1 MVALSGVAF
10 DGLAAPDK
18 AAAAPAKVEAKKG
31 GAADGKAAKPA
42 AASDGKGGAKRVA
55 AKAPAKPAARS
66 KPGKKGATKS
76 TRKPGA
82 PGAPDEAAR
91 RIITGTAA
99 PTGKSVTESPEL
111 RTMREIDLALFPGAA
126 PIAGPAWPVD
136 GTVLLGAGE
145 PRLEASGLPPSGLP
159 VAPVQAEE
167 TRDISWLRQLELPDI
182 PVRWDGRVVRYLEYY
197 KDDPRGRS
205 AVAIWMKKSG
215 RYGAAIRRVLRE
227 QGLPEDLLWLSL
239 VESGFDPTIHSPAGA
254 AGLWQFMPEGARIY
268 GLTVD
273 RWVDERLDPERSTLA
288 AARYLSDLRKRFG
301 GWELAF
307 AAYNMG
313 YGGLLAS
320 IRKYN
325 TNDFWELSRLEAG
338 MPLETALYVPKI
350 VAIAIVA
357 RNPKVFGC
365 DEIELDPAVTF
376 DKISLGSGVS
386 LQSVATAVGS
396 TTPEIEALNPQLVAK
411 RTPPLPLDAKE
422 QVRWEIRVP
431 AGAGARAAK
440 TMPKLLER
448 EPKLERYLVRW
459 GESLDDIA
467 TYRGTTRWTLQSL
480 NGLRSGEPVRP
491 GTLLFVPAA
500 EGVGVAAAEHLL
512 ANGAPLS
519 SEAKPVVVVPAQR
532 FSYEGRRRVFYR
544 VVAGDALR
552 DLAAVLS
559 VTPDEICRW
568 NTLAP
573 GASLHEGMT
582 LQLFVPRSQRYDGV
596 FLLDE
601 ADARVMEVG
610 SEEFFAHFEGLKGRK
625 RIEIAVREGDTFS
638 KIASRYGLSV
648 GSLERINQRSRRS
661 VLMPGDR
668 LIVYVPVSH
677 PGDSPAAEPRE
688 DEVRVASAE
697 AAGAVDDGDK
707 AVAAEPVKPA
717 AGPVKAAAAESV
729 KAAAESAKAA
739 TAAGPVKATAEPVK
753 AAAAEPVKA
762 ATAEPVKAAT
772 AESVKP
778 ATAAGPVKAATAE
791 SVKPATAESVKP
803 AVLAT
808 SGAAARAGG
817 EEGGRKAAG
826 AKETSSKPA
835 GAATEAAAGEM
846 KPAKAEAGAGETRP
860 AKAEAG
866 AGETKPAKTG
876 ASVSE
881 TKPAKAGAAA
891 GETKPAKAEAAA
903 GETKPAKA
911 EGKTEAGASETK
923 PAKAEG
929 KTEAAAGEAKPA
941 KADRKAEAGAG
952 EKPGGAGAA
961 AAGDRSGATADEK
974 KAAAGEKKPAAAS
987 AGEKKPAAA
996 AADEKAP
1003 EGHARGAQGKDKP
1016 ATGGTAL

>member
-1 MVALSGVAF
+1 MAALSGVAL
-10 DGLAAPDK
+10 DGLAAPP
-18 AAAAPAKVEAKKG
+18 AAEPAKVEAKRDAAAGGKADRPEAKKAG
-31 GAADGKAAKPA
+31 GAEATPEKPAPARPA
-42 AASDGKGGAKRVA
+42 AASSGKAGAKRVA
-55 AKAPAKPAARS
+55 AKAPAKPAARP
-66 KPGKKGATKS
+66 KAPTKKGAGKI
-76 TRKPGA
+76 TRKPGE

-91 RIITGTAA
+91 RVIAGTATPA
-99 PTGKSVTESPEL
+99 GASVAESPEL
-111 RTMREIDLALFPGAA
+111 RTMREIDLALFPGAT
-126 PIAGPAWPVD
+126 PSAGPAWPVD
-136 GTVLLGAGE
+136 GTLLLGGGE
-145 PRLEASGLPPSGLP
+145 PRLEASGLPPAGLP
-159 VAPVQAEE
+159 VAPPQAEE
-167 TRDISWLRQLELPDI
+167 TRDISWLRQLELPEI

-205 AVAIWMKKSG
+205 AVVSWIKKSG

-288 AARYLSDLRKRFG
+288 AARYLSDLRRRFG

-350 VAIAIVA
+350 LAIAIVA
-357 RNPKVFGC
+357 RNLKVFGC
-365 DEIELDPAVTF
+365 DEVELDPAVTF

-386 LQSVATAVGS
+386 LQSVASAVGAGA
-396 TTPEIEALNPQLVAK
+396 PEIEALNPQLVAK
-411 RTPPLPLDAKE
+411 RTPPLPVDAKE
-422 QVRWEIRVP
+422 LARWEVRVP

-440 TMPKLLER
+440 AMPKLLER

-467 TYRGTTRWTLQSL
+467 TFRGTTRWTLQTL
-480 NGLRSGEPVRP
+480 NGLRPGEPVRP

-519 SEAKPVVVVPAQR
+519 SAAKPVVVVPAQR

-544 VVAGDALR
+544 VVAGDAIR

-568 NTLAP
+568 NTLSP

-601 ADARVMEVG
+601 AHARILPVG

-638 KIASRYGLSV
+638 NLASRYGLSV

-661 VLMPGDR
+661 PLMPGDR
-668 LIVYVPVSH
+668 LVVYVPTSLPDDPPPVE
-677 PGDSPAAEPRE
+677 PREPRE
-688 DEVRVASAE
+688 DEVRVASAP

-707 AVAAEPVKPA
+707 A
-717 AGPVKAAAAESV
+717 AAA
-729 KAAAESAKAA
+729 
-739 TAAGPVKATAEPVK
+739 
-753 AAAAEPVKA
+753 
-762 ATAEPVKAAT
+762 
-772 AESVKP
+772 VKP
-778 ATAAGPVKAATAE
+778 ATAAAPAA
-791 SVKPATAESVKP
+791 PA
-803 AVLAT
+803 
-808 SGAAARAGG
+808 G
-817 EEGGRKAAG
+817 EEGRKAAV
-826 AKETSSKPA
+826 AKDGSSAPA
-835 GAATEAAAGEM
+835 GAA
-846 KPAKAEAGAGETRP
+846 
-860 AKAEAG
+860 
-866 AGETKPAKTG
+866 
-876 ASVSE
+876 
-881 TKPAKAGAAA
+881 AAA
-891 GETKPAKAEAAA
+891 GETKPARAEKAEAGETKLARAEKAEA
-903 GETKPAKA
+903 GETKPAKSEGTAAGARETKPARA
-911 EGKTEAGASETK
+911 EKAEAGETMPAKSEGTAAGARETKLARAEKAEAGETK
-923 PAKAEG
+923 PAKSEG
-929 KTEAAAGEAKPA
+929 TAAGARETKPA
-941 KADRKAEAGAG
+941 RAEKAEAGETKPARAEKAEAG
-952 EKPGGAGAA
+952 ETKPAKSEGAAGAGDQAGAA
-961 AAGDRSGATADEK
+961 PEEKKTAD
-974 KAAAGEKKPAAAS
+974 GEKKPAPGGAD
-987 AGEKKPAAA
+987 EKKPTGRA
-996 AADEKAP
+996 K
-1003 EGHARGAQGKDKP
+1003 GAQEKP
-1016 ATGGTAL
+1016 AAGAGTAL

>member
-1 MVALSGVAF
+1 MAALSGVAF
-10 DGLAAPDK
+10 DGLAAPAEGAATAAEPPK
-18 AAAAPAKVEAKKG
+18 AEAKKD
-31 GAADGKAAKPA
+31 GAADGKAEKPA
-42 AASDGKGGAKRVA
+42 PARPAARAAGASSGSGKGGAKRVA

-66 KPGKKGATKS
+66 KPAKKGAGKIA
-76 TRKPGA
+76 RKPGE

-91 RIITGTAA
+91 RVIAGTATPA
-99 PTGKSVTESPEL
+99 GASVAESPEL
-111 RTMREIDLALFPGAA
+111 RTMREIDQALFPGAA
-126 PIAGPAWPVD
+126 PTAGPAWPVD
-136 GTVLLGAGE
+136 GTLLLGAGE
-145 PRLEASGLPPSGLP
+145 PRLEASGLPPSGLTA
-159 VAPVQAEE
+159 APVQSEE
-167 TRDISWLRQLELPDI
+167 TRDISWLRQLELPEI

-205 AVAIWMKKSG
+205 AVAIWIKKSG

-288 AARYLSDLRKRFG
+288 AARYLSDLRRRFG

-350 VAIAIVA
+350 LAIAIVA
-357 RNPKVFGC
+357 RNLKVFGC
-365 DEIELDPAVTF
+365 DELELDPAVTF

-386 LQSVATAVGS
+386 LQSVAAATGAGA
-396 TTPEIEALNPQLVAK
+396 PEIEALNPQLVAK
-411 RTPPLPLDAKE
+411 RTPPSPVDAKE
-422 QVRWEIRVP
+422 QARWEIRVP

-440 TMPKLLER
+440 SMPKLLER

-467 TYRGTTRWTLQSL
+467 TFRGTTRWTLQSL
-480 NGLRSGEPVRP
+480 NGLRAGEPVRP

-638 KIASRYGLSV
+638 KLATRYGLSV

-668 LIVYVPVSH
+668 LVVYVPTSH
-677 PGDSPAAEPRE
+677 PDDPPPVEPRE
-688 DEVRVASAE
+688 DDVRVASAQ

-707 AVAAEPVKPA
+707 AAAAVPVKPATAAEPVKPA
-717 AGPVKAAAAESV
+717 
-729 KAAAESAKAA
+729 
-739 TAAGPVKATAEPVK
+739 TAAEPVK
-753 AAAAEPVKA
+753 AAAAGKA
-762 ATAEPVKAAT
+762 AAAD
-772 AESVKP
+772 K
-778 ATAAGPVKAATAE
+778 G
-791 SVKPATAESVKP
+791 
-803 AVLAT
+803 
-808 SGAAARAGG
+808 
-817 EEGGRKAAG
+817 
-826 AKETSSKPA
+826 
-835 GAATEAAAGEM
+835 AGETRPAKAEVGAGET
-846 KPAKAEAGAGETRP
+846 KPAKAEGKAAEAAGETKP

-866 AGETKPAKTG
+866 AGETKPAKVEG
-876 ASVSE
+876 
-881 TKPAKAGAAA
+881 KPAAGVA
-891 GETKPAKAEAAA
+891 ETKPAKAEAGA

-911 EGKTEAGASETK
+911 EGKAAAGAAETK

-929 KTEAAAGEAKPA
+929 KTDSGAGATKPVRA
-941 KADRKAEAGAG
+941 EGAKAEAGAG

-961 AAGDRSGATADEK
+961 GAGDRAGAAAEEK
-974 KAAAGEKKPAAAS
+974 KAPEGEKKPAPV
-987 AGEKKPAAA
+987 G
-996 AADEKAP
+996 ADEKTPA
-1003 EGHARGAQGKDKP
+1003 GRAKGAQDKEKP
-1016 ATGGTAL
+1016 ATGGGTAL

>member
-18 AAAAPAKVEAKKG
+18 AAAEPAKVEAKKD
-31 GAADGKAAKPA
+31 GAAGGKAEKPA
-42 AASDGKGGAKRVA
+42 ARAAAAPSGKGGAKRVA

-66 KPGKKGATKS
+66 KPAKKGATKV
-76 TRKPGA
+76 TRKPGE

-99 PTGKSVTESPEL
+99 SSGSSVGESPEL

-126 PIAGPAWPVD
+126 PTAGPAWPVD
-136 GTVLLGAGE
+136 GTLLLGAGE
-145 PRLEASGLPPSGLP
+145 PRLEASGLPPSGLTA
-159 VAPVQAEE
+159 APVQAEE
-167 TRDISWLRQLELPDI
+167 TRDISWLRQLELPEI

-215 RYGAAIRRVLRE
+215 RYGGAIRRVLRE

-273 RWVDERLDPERSTLA
+273 RWIDERLDPERSTLA

-357 RNPKVFGC
+357 RNLKVFGC

-386 LQSVATAVGS
+386 LQSVAAATGAAA
-396 TTPEIEALNPQLVAK
+396 PQIEALNPQLVAK

-422 QVRWEIRVP
+422 QARWEIRVP

-467 TYRGTTRWTLQSL
+467 TSRGTTRWTLQSL

-582 LQLFVPRSQRYDGV
+582 LQLFVPRLQRYDGV

-638 KIASRYGLSV
+638 KLATRYGLSV

-668 LIVYVPVSH
+668 LIVYVPTSH
-677 PGDSPAAEPRE
+677 PGDSPAVEPRE

-697 AAGAVDDGDK
+697 VAGAVDDGDK
-707 AVAAEPVKPA
+707 A
-717 AGPVKAAAAESV
+717 
-729 KAAAESAKAA
+729 
-739 TAAGPVKATAEPVK
+739 
-753 AAAAEPVKA
+753 AAAEPMKPVTA
-762 ATAEPVKAAT
+762 AAPAKPAAAAGST
-772 AESVKP
+772 KP
-778 ATAAGPVKAATAE
+778 ATAAGPA
-791 SVKPATAESVKP
+791 KPATAEPVKLAAAETVKP

-808 SGAAARAGG
+808 SGAAARADS
-817 EEGGRKAAG
+817 EADGRKAAG
-826 AKETSSKPA
+826 AKEASSKPA
-835 GAATEAAAGEM
+835 VAAADAAAGET
-846 KPAKAEAGAGETRP
+846 KPAKADAGAGETKPAKADGKAEAGAGETKPAKADGKAGAGAGETKPTKADGKAGAGAGETKPAKADGKAEAGAGETKP

-866 AGETKPAKTG
+866 AGETKPAKAEAG
-876 ASVSE
+876 AGE
-881 TKPAKAGAAA
+881 TKPAKADGKAGAGA
-891 GETKPAKAEAAA
+891 GETKPAKAE
-903 GETKPAKA
+903 
-911 EGKTEAGASETK
+911 
-923 PAKAEG
+923 
-929 KTEAAAGEAKPA
+929 
-941 KADRKAEAGAG
+941 RKAEPGAG
-952 EKPGGAGAA
+952 EKPGGAGE
-961 AAGDRSGATADEK
+961 RPGATADEK
-974 KAAAGEKKPAAAS
+974 KAAAGEKKPAA
-987 AGEKKPAAA
+987 GG
-996 AADEKAP
+996 ADEKTPA
-1003 EGHARGAQGKDKP
+1003 ERAGGAQDKEKP
-1016 ATGGTAL
+1016 ATGGGTAL

>member
-18 AAAAPAKVEAKKG
+18 AAAEPAKVEAKKD
-31 GAADGKAAKPA
+31 GAAGGKAEKPA
-42 AASDGKGGAKRVA
+42 ARAAAAPSGKGGAKRVA

-66 KPGKKGATKS
+66 KPAKKGATKV
-76 TRKPGA
+76 TRKPGG

-99 PTGKSVTESPEL
+99 SSGSSVAESPEL

-126 PIAGPAWPVD
+126 PTAGPAWPVD
-136 GTVLLGAGE
+136 GTLLLGAGE
-145 PRLEASGLPPSGLP
+145 PRLEASGLPPSGLTA
-159 VAPVQAEE
+159 APVQAEE
-167 TRDISWLRQLELPDI
+167 TRDISWLRQLELPEI

-205 AVAIWMKKSG
+205 AVTIWMKKSG

-273 RWVDERLDPERSTLA
+273 RWIDERLDPERSTLA

-357 RNPKVFGC
+357 RNLKVFGC
-365 DEIELDPAVTF
+365 DDIELDPAVTF

-386 LQSVATAVGS
+386 LQSVAAATGAAA
-396 TTPEIEALNPQLVAK
+396 PEIEALNPQLVAK

-422 QVRWEIRVP
+422 QARWEIRVP

-467 TYRGTTRWTLQSL
+467 TSRGTTRWALQSL

-519 SEAKPVVVVPAQR
+519 SEARPVVVVPAQR

-638 KIASRYGLSV
+638 KIATRYGLSV

-668 LIVYVPVSH
+668 LVVYVPTSH
-677 PGDSPAAEPRE
+677 PGDSPAVEPRE

-697 AAGAVDDGDK
+697 AAGVVDDGDK
-707 AVAAEPVKPA
+707 AAAAEPVKPVTA
-717 AGPVKAAAAESV
+717 AGPAKPVTAAGPAKPVTAEPVKAAAAESV
-729 KAAAESAKAA
+729 KPV
-739 TAAGPVKATAEPVK
+739 TAAGPAKPVTAEPVK
-753 AAAAEPVKA
+753 AAAAEPVK
-762 ATAEPVKAAT
+762 
-772 AESVKP
+772 
-778 ATAAGPVKAATAE
+778 
-791 SVKPATAESVKP
+791 P

-808 SGAAARAGG
+808 SGTAARAGG
-817 EEGGRKAAG
+817 EADGRKAAAG
-826 AKETSSKPA
+826 AKEASSKPA
-835 GAATEAAAGEM
+835 GAAANVAAGET
-846 KPAKAEAGAGETRP
+846 KPAKAEAGTGETKP

-866 AGETKPAKTG
+866 AGETKPAK
-876 ASVSE
+876 AE
-881 TKPAKAGAAA
+881 AGA
-891 GETKPAKAEAAA
+891 GETKPAKAEAGTGETKPAKAEAGA

-911 EGKTEAGASETK
+911 EGKTGAGVGETK
-923 PAKAEG
+923 PAKAEAG
-929 KTEAAAGEAKPA
+929 AGETKPA
-941 KADRKAEAGAG
+941 KAERKAEPGAG
-952 EKPGGAGAA
+952 EKP
-961 AAGDRSGATADEK
+961 GATADEK
-974 KAAAGEKKPAAAS
+974 KVAAGEKKPAA
-987 AGEKKPAAA
+987 GG
-996 AADEKAP
+996 ADEKTPA
-1003 EGHARGAQGKDKP
+1003 ARATGAQDKEKP
-1016 ATGGTAL
+1016 ATGSGTAL

>member
-1 MVALSGVAF
+1 MAALSGVAL
-10 DGLAAPDK
+10 DGRAAPPE
-18 AAAAPAKVEAKKG
+18 AAAAEPAKAEARRDTAAGGKADRPEAKKA
-31 GAADGKAAKPA
+31 GAAEATPEKPAPARPA
-42 AASDGKGGAKRVA
+42 AASSGKGGAKRVA

-66 KPGKKGATKS
+66 KAPKKGAAKI
-76 TRKPGA
+76 TRKPGE
-82 PGAPDEAAR
+82 PGVPDESAR
-91 RIITGTAA
+91 RVIAGTAA
-99 PTGKSVTESPEL
+99 PAGANVAESPEL
-111 RTMREIDLALFPGAA
+111 RTMREIDLALFPGAT
-126 PIAGPAWPVD
+126 PSAGPAWPVD
-136 GTVLLGAGE
+136 GTLLLGAGE

-159 VAPVQAEE
+159 VAPPQAEE
-167 TRDISWLRQLELPDI
+167 TRDISWLRQLELPEI

-205 AVAIWMKKSG
+205 AVVSWIKKSG

-239 VESGFDPTIHSPAGA
+239 VESGFDPTVHSPAGA

-288 AARYLSDLRKRFG
+288 AARYLSDLRRRFG

-350 VAIAIVA
+350 LAIAIVA
-357 RNPKVFGC
+357 RNLKVFGC
-365 DEIELDPAVTF
+365 DEVELDPAVTF
-376 DKISLGSGVS
+376 DKIALGSGVS
-386 LQSVATAVGS
+386 LQSVASAVGAGA
-396 TTPEIEALNPQLVAK
+396 PEIEALNPQLVAK
-411 RTPPLPLDAKE
+411 RTPPLPVDAKE
-422 QVRWEIRVP
+422 QARWEVRVP

-440 TMPKLLER
+440 AMPKLLER

-467 TYRGTTRWTLQSL
+467 TFRGTTRWTLQTL
-480 NGLRSGEPVRP
+480 NGLRPGEPVRP

-544 VVAGDALR
+544 VVAGDAIR

-568 NTLAP
+568 NTLSP

-601 ADARVMEVG
+601 ADARVLPVG

-638 KIASRYGLSV
+638 KLASRYGLSV

-661 VLMPGDR
+661 PLMPGDR
-668 LIVYVPVSH
+668 LVVYVPTSRPDDPPPV
-677 PGDSPAAEPRE
+677 EPRE
-688 DEVRVASAE
+688 DEVRVASAP

-707 AVAAEPVKPA
+707 AAAAEPVKPA
-717 AGPVKAAAAESV
+717 TAAAPAAAA
-729 KAAAESAKAA
+729 
-739 TAAGPVKATAEPVK
+739 
-753 AAAAEPVKA
+753 
-762 ATAEPVKAAT
+762 
-772 AESVKP
+772 
-778 ATAAGPVKAATAE
+778 
-791 SVKPATAESVKP
+791 
-803 AVLAT
+803 
-808 SGAAARAGG
+808 G
-817 EEGGRKAAG
+817 EEGRKAAVAKDGSG
-826 AKETSSKPA
+826 APA
-835 GAATEAAAGEM
+835 GAAAVAGET
-846 KPAKAEAGAGETRP
+846 KPARAEKAEAGETKLARTEKAEAVAGETKP
-860 AKAEAG
+860 AKSEGAAAG
-866 AGETKPAKTG
+866 AGETKPARAEKAEAG
-876 ASVSE
+876 E
-881 TKPAKAGAAA
+881 TKPARTEKAEA
-891 GETKPAKAEAAA
+891 GETKPAKSEGAAA
-903 GETKPAKA
+903 G
-911 EGKTEAGASETK
+911 AG
-923 PAKAEG
+923 
-929 KTEAAAGEAKPA
+929 
-941 KADRKAEAGAG
+941 DQ
-952 EKPGGAGAA
+952 AGAA
-961 AAGDRSGATADEK
+961 PEGKKTAEGDKKPAPSGADEK
-974 KAAAGEKKPAAAS
+974 KPAGRAKGAQDSEKPAA
-987 AGEKKPAAA
+987 
-996 AADEKAP
+996 
-1003 EGHARGAQGKDKP
+1003 GA
-1016 ATGGTAL
+1016 GTAL

>member
-1 MVALSGVAF
+1 MAALSGVAL
-10 DGLAAPDK
+10 DGLAAPPAAEPAKAEAKRD
-18 AAAAPAKVEAKKG
+18 AAAGGKADRPEAKKA
-31 GAADGKAAKPA
+31 GAAEATPEKPAPARPA
-42 AASDGKGGAKRVA
+42 AASSSKAGAKRVA
-55 AKAPAKPAARS
+55 AKTPAKPAARS
-66 KPGKKGATKS
+66 KAPKKGAAKI
-76 TRKPGA
+76 TRKPGE

-91 RIITGTAA
+91 RVIAGTATPA
-99 PTGKSVTESPEL
+99 GASVAESPEL
-111 RTMREIDLALFPGAA
+111 RTMREIDLALFPGAT
-126 PIAGPAWPVD
+126 PSAGPAWPVD
-136 GTVLLGAGE
+136 GTLLLGGGE
-145 PRLEASGLPPSGLP
+145 PRLEASGLPPAGLP
-159 VAPVQAEE
+159 VPPPQAEE
-167 TRDISWLRQLELPDI
+167 TRDISWLRQLELPEI

-205 AVAIWMKKSG
+205 AVVSWIKKSG

-288 AARYLSDLRKRFG
+288 AARYLSDLRRRFG

-350 VAIAIVA
+350 LAIAIVA
-357 RNPKVFGC
+357 RNLKVFGC
-365 DEIELDPAVTF
+365 DEVELDPAVTF

-386 LQSVATAVGS
+386 LQSVASAVGAGA
-396 TTPEIEALNPQLVAK
+396 PEIEALNPQLVAK
-411 RTPPLPLDAKE
+411 RTPPLPVDAKE
-422 QVRWEIRVP
+422 LARWEVRVP

-440 TMPKLLER
+440 AMPKLLER

-467 TYRGTTRWTLQSL
+467 TFRGTTRWTLQTL
-480 NGLRSGEPVRP
+480 NGLRPGEPVRP

-519 SEAKPVVVVPAQR
+519 SAAKPVVVVPAQR

-544 VVAGDALR
+544 VVAGDAIR

-568 NTLAP
+568 NTLSP

-601 ADARVMEVG
+601 ADARILPVG

-638 KIASRYGLSV
+638 NLASRYGLSV

-661 VLMPGDR
+661 PLMPGDR
-668 LIVYVPVSH
+668 LVVYVPTSLPDDPPPVE
-677 PGDSPAAEPRE
+677 PREPRE
-688 DEVRVASAE
+688 DEVRVASAP

-707 AVAAEPVKPA
+707 A
-717 AGPVKAAAAESV
+717 AAA
-729 KAAAESAKAA
+729 
-739 TAAGPVKATAEPVK
+739 
-753 AAAAEPVKA
+753 
-762 ATAEPVKAAT
+762 
-772 AESVKP
+772 VKP
-778 ATAAGPVKAATAE
+778 ATAAA
-791 SVKPATAESVKP
+791 PA
-803 AVLAT
+803 
-808 SGAAARAGG
+808 G
-817 EEGGRKAAG
+817 EEGRKAAV
-826 AKETSSKPA
+826 AKDGSSAPA
-835 GAATEAAAGEM
+835 GAA
-846 KPAKAEAGAGETRP
+846 
-860 AKAEAG
+860 
-866 AGETKPAKTG
+866 
-876 ASVSE
+876 
-881 TKPAKAGAAA
+881 AAA
-891 GETKPAKAEAAA
+891 GETKPARAEKAEAGETKPARAAEKAEAGETKPARAAEKAEAGETKLARAEKAEAGETKPARAEKAEAGETKPARAEKAEAGETKPARAEKAEA
-903 GETKPAKA
+903 GETKPAKS
-911 EGKTEAGASETK
+911 EGA
-923 PAKAEG
+923 
-929 KTEAAAGEAKPA
+929 
-941 KADRKAEAGAG
+941 AGAG
-952 EKPGGAGAA
+952 DQAGAA
-961 AAGDRSGATADEK
+961 PEEKKTAD
-974 KAAAGEKKPAAAS
+974 GEKKPAPGGAD
-987 AGEKKPAAA
+987 EKKPAGRA
-996 AADEKAP
+996 K
-1003 EGHARGAQGKDKP
+1003 GAQEKP
-1016 ATGGTAL
+1016 AAGAGTAL

>member
-1 MVALSGVAF
+1 MAALSGVAF
-10 DGLAAPDK
+10 DGLAAPAEGAAEPPK
-18 AAAAPAKVEAKKG
+18 AEAKKD
-31 GAADGKAAKPA
+31 GAADGKAEKPA
-42 AASDGKGGAKRVA
+42 PARSAASSGKGGAKRVA

-66 KPGKKGATKS
+66 KPAKKGAGKIA
-76 TRKPGA
+76 RKPGE

-91 RIITGTAA
+91 RVIAGTATPA
-99 PTGKSVTESPEL
+99 GASVAESPEL
-111 RTMREIDLALFPGAA
+111 RTMREIDQALFPGAA
-126 PIAGPAWPVD
+126 PTAGPAWPVD
-136 GTVLLGAGE
+136 GTLLLGAGE
-145 PRLEASGLPPSGLP
+145 PRLEASGLPPSGLTA
-159 VAPVQAEE
+159 APVQAEE
-167 TRDISWLRQLELPDI
+167 TRDISWLRQLELPEI

-205 AVAIWMKKSG
+205 AVATWIKKSG

-273 RWVDERLDPERSTLA
+273 RWIDERLDPERSTLA
-288 AARYLSDLRKRFG
+288 AARYLSDLRRRFG

-350 VAIAIVA
+350 LAIAIVA
-357 RNPKVFGC
+357 RNLKVFGC
-365 DEIELDPAVTF
+365 DELELDPAVTF

-386 LQSVATAVGS
+386 LQSVASATGAGA
-396 TTPEIEALNPQLVAK
+396 PEIEALNPQLVAK
-411 RTPPLPLDAKE
+411 RTPPSPVDAKE
-422 QVRWEIRVP
+422 QARWEIRVP

-440 TMPKLLER
+440 SMPKLLER

-467 TYRGTTRWTLQSL
+467 TFRGTTRWTLQSL
-480 NGLRSGEPVRP
+480 NGLRAGEPVRP

-582 LQLFVPRSQRYDGV
+582 LQLFVPRSQRHEGV

-610 SEEFFAHFEGLKGRK
+610 SEQFFAHFEGLKGRK
-625 RIEIAVREGDTFS
+625 RIEIAVREGDSFS
-638 KIASRYGLSV
+638 TLATRYGLSV

-668 LIVYVPVSH
+668 LVVYVPTSH
-677 PGDSPAAEPRE
+677 RDDPPPVEPRE
-688 DEVRVASAE
+688 DDVRVASAQ

-707 AVAAEPVKPA
+707 AAAAVPVKPA
-717 AGPVKAAAAESV
+717 
-729 KAAAESAKAA
+729 
-739 TAAGPVKATAEPVK
+739 TAAEPVK
-753 AAAAEPVKA
+753 AAAAEPVKKA
-762 ATAEPVKAAT
+762 AAEPVKPATAAEPVKAAA
-772 AESVKP
+772 AE
-778 ATAAGPVKAATAE
+778 PVKKTAG
-791 SVKPATAESVKP
+791 AEPVKP

-808 SGAAARAGG
+808 SGT
-817 EEGGRKAAG
+817 AAG
-826 AKETSSKPA
+826 AGETKPA
-835 GAATEAAAGEM
+835 KVEGKAAEGAAET
-846 KPAKAEAGAGETRP
+846 KSAKAEAGAGETKPAKTEGKAAEGAGETKP

-866 AGETKPAKTG
+866 AGETKPAKAEG
-876 ASVSE
+876 
-881 TKPAKAGAAA
+881 KAAEGAA
-891 GETKPAKAEAAA
+891 
-903 GETKPAKA
+903 ETKPAKA
-911 EGKTEAGASETK
+911 EGKTESGAGATK
-923 PAKAEG
+923 PVRAEG
-929 KTEAAAGEAKPA
+929 A
-941 KADRKAEAGAG
+941 KAEAGAG

-961 AAGDRSGATADEK
+961 GAGDRAGAAAEEK
-974 KAAAGEKKPAAAS
+974 KAPEGEKKPAPS
-987 AGEKKPAAA
+987 G
-996 AADEKAP
+996 ADEKPPA
-1003 EGHARGAQGKDKP
+1003 GRAKGAQDKEKP
-1016 ATGGTAL
+1016 ATGGGTAL

>member
-1 MVALSGVAF
+1 MAALLGVAF

-18 AAAAPAKVEAKKG
+18 AAAEPAKVEAKKD
-31 GAADGKAAKPA
+31 GAADGKAEKPA
-42 AASDGKGGAKRVA
+42 PARPAARAAGASSGKGGAKRVA

-66 KPGKKGATKS
+66 KPGKKGATKI
-76 TRKPGA
+76 TRKPGE

-91 RIITGTAA
+91 RIITGSAA
-99 PTGKSVTESPEL
+99 PAGASVAESPEL
-111 RTMREIDLALFPGAA
+111 RTMREIDKALFPGAA
-126 PIAGPAWPVD
+126 PTAGPAWPVD
-136 GTVLLGAGE
+136 GTLVLGAGE

-159 VAPVQAEE
+159 VAPVQVEE
-167 TRDISWLRQLELPDI
+167 ARDISWLRQLELPDI

-386 LQSVATAVGS
+386 LQSVAAAVGAAA
-396 TTPEIEALNPQLVAK
+396 PEIEALNPQLVAK
-411 RTPPLPLDAKE
+411 RTPPLPMDAKE
-422 QVRWEIRVP
+422 QARWEIRVP

-467 TYRGTTRWTLQSL
+467 MFRGTTRWALQSL

-500 EGVGVAAAEHLL
+500 EGVGAAAAEHLL

-532 FSYEGRRRVFYR
+532 FSYERRRRVFYR
-544 VVAGDALR
+544 VVAGDTLR
-552 DLAAVLS
+552 DLAAMMS

-582 LQLFVPRSQRYDGV
+582 LQLFVPKSQRHDGV

-638 KIASRYGLSV
+638 KLATRYGLSV

-668 LIVYVPVSH
+668 LVVYVPTSH
-677 PGDSPAAEPRE
+677 PGDPPPVEPRE

-697 AAGAVDDGDK
+697 VAGAVDDGDK
-707 AVAAEPVKPA
+707 A
-717 AGPVKAAAAESV
+717 AAAV
-729 KAAAESAKAA
+729 QVKAA
-739 TAAGPVKATAEPVK
+739 TAAEPAK
-753 AAAAEPVKA
+753 PAAAM
-762 ATAEPVKAAT
+762 
-772 AESVKP
+772 
-778 ATAAGPVKAATAE
+778 
-791 SVKPATAESVKP
+791 
-803 AVLAT
+803 
-808 SGAAARAGG
+808 SGAAARAG
-817 EEGGRKAAG
+817 
-826 AKETSSKPA
+826 ETK
-835 GAATEAAAGEM
+835 
-846 KPAKAEAGAGETRP
+846 P

-866 AGETKPAKTG
+866 AGETKPAKAE
-876 ASVSE
+876 AS
-881 TKPAKAGAAA
+881 A
-891 GETKPAKAEAAA
+891 GETKPAKAEAGAGEAKPAKAEAGAGEAKPAKAEASKAEAGAGETKLAKAGAGAGETKPAKAEAGAGETKPAKAEAGAGETKPAKAEAGAGETKPAKAEASKAEAGA

-911 EGKTEAGASETK
+911 EGGAGETKPSKAEASKAEAKAEAGAGETK

-929 KTEAAAGEAKPA
+929 A
-941 KADRKAEAGAG
+941 KAEAGAG

-961 AAGDRSGATADEK
+961 AGSGERAGAAAEEK
-974 KAAAGEKKPAAAS
+974 KAAGGEKKPTT
-987 AGEKKPAAA
+987 G
-996 AADEKAP
+996 AADEKNPAGRP
-1003 EGHARGAQGKDKP
+1003 RAAQDKEKP
-1016 ATGGTAL
+1016 ATGGGTAL

>member
-1 MVALSGVAF
+1 MAALSGVAL
-10 DGLAAPDK
+10 DGLAAPPE
-18 AAAAPAKVEAKKG
+18 AAAADPAKVEAKRDEAPGGKADRPEAKKA
-31 GAADGKAAKPA
+31 GAAEATPEKPAPARPA
-42 AASDGKGGAKRVA
+42 AASSGKGGAKRVA

-66 KPGKKGATKS
+66 KAPKKGAAKI
-76 TRKPGA
+76 TRKPGE
-82 PGAPDEAAR
+82 PGVPDEAAR
-91 RIITGTAA
+91 RVIAGTAA
-99 PTGKSVTESPEL
+99 PAGASVAESPEL
-111 RTMREIDLALFPGAA
+111 RTMREIDLALFPGAT
-126 PIAGPAWPVD
+126 PSAGPAWPVD
-136 GTVLLGAGE
+136 GTLLLGAGE

-159 VAPVQAEE
+159 VAPPQAEE
-167 TRDISWLRQLELPDI
+167 TRDISWLRQLELPEI

-205 AVAIWMKKSG
+205 AVVSWIKKSG

-288 AARYLSDLRKRFG
+288 AARYLSDLRRRFG

-350 VAIAIVA
+350 LAIAIVA
-357 RNPKVFGC
+357 RNLKVFGC
-365 DEIELDPAVTF
+365 DEVELDPAVTF
-376 DKISLGSGVS
+376 DKIALGSGVS
-386 LQSVATAVGS
+386 LQSVASAVGAGA
-396 TTPEIEALNPQLVAK
+396 PEIEALNPQLVAK
-411 RTPPLPLDAKE
+411 RTPPLPVDAKE
-422 QVRWEIRVP
+422 QARWEVRVP

-440 TMPKLLER
+440 AMPKLLER

-467 TYRGTTRWTLQSL
+467 TFRGTTRWTLQTL
-480 NGLRSGEPVRP
+480 NGLRPGEPVRP

-519 SEAKPVVVVPAQR
+519 SEARPVVVVPAQR

-544 VVAGDALR
+544 VVAGDAIR

-568 NTLAP
+568 NTLSP

-601 ADARVMEVG
+601 ADARILPVG

-638 KIASRYGLSV
+638 KLASRYGLSV

-661 VLMPGDR
+661 PLMPGDR
-668 LIVYVPVSH
+668 LVVYVPTSLPDDPPPVE
-677 PGDSPAAEPRE
+677 PREPRE
-688 DEVRVASAE
+688 DEVRVASAP

-707 AVAAEPVKPA
+707 A
-717 AGPVKAAAAESV
+717 
-729 KAAAESAKAA
+729 
-739 TAAGPVKATAEPVK
+739 
-753 AAAAEPVKA
+753 AAAEPR
-762 ATAEPVKAAT
+762 
-772 AESVKP
+772 KP
-778 ATAAGPVKAATAE
+778 ATAAG
-791 SVKPATAESVKP
+791 
-803 AVLAT
+803 
-808 SGAAARAGG
+808 
-817 EEGGRKAAG
+817 EEGRKAAA
-826 AKETSSKPA
+826 AKDGSSAPA
-835 GAATEAAAGEM
+835 GAG
-846 KPAKAEAGAGETRP
+846 AGAGETKPARAEKAEAGETKLARTEKAEAGETKPARAEKAEAGETKP
-860 AKAEAG
+860 AKSEGAAAG
-866 AGETKPAKTG
+866 AGETKPAKSEG
-876 ASVSE
+876 AAAGAGE
-881 TKPAKAGAAA
+881 TKPARTEKAEA
-891 GETKPAKAEAAA
+891 GETKPAK
-903 GETKPAKA
+903 
-911 EGKTEAGASETK
+911 S
-923 PAKAEG
+923 
-929 KTEAAAGEAKPA
+929 
-941 KADRKAEAGAG
+941 
-952 EKPGGAGAA
+952 AGAA
-961 AAGDRSGATADEK
+961 AGAGDQAGAAPEEKKTAEGDKKPAPGGADEK
-974 KAAAGEKKPAAAS
+974 KPAGRAKGAQDTEKPAA
-987 AGEKKPAAA
+987 
-996 AADEKAP
+996 
-1003 EGHARGAQGKDKP
+1003 GA
-1016 ATGGTAL
+1016 GTAL

>member
-1 MVALSGVAF
+1 SVA
-10 DGLAAPDK
+10 
-18 AAAAPAKVEAKKG
+18 
-31 GAADGKAAKPA
+31 
-42 AASDGKGGAKRVA
+42 
-55 AKAPAKPAARS
+55 
-66 KPGKKGATKS
+66 
-76 TRKPGA
+76 
-82 PGAPDEAAR
+82 
-91 RIITGTAA
+91 
-99 PTGKSVTESPEL
+99 ESPEL
-111 RTMREIDLALFPGAA
+111 RTMRDIDQALFPGAA

-136 GTVLLGAGE
+136 GTLLLGAGE
-145 PRLEASGLPPSGLP
+145 PRLEASGLPPSGLTA
-159 VAPVQAEE
+159 APVQAEE
-167 TRDISWLRQLELPDI
+167 TRDISWLRQLELPEI

-205 AVAIWMKKSG
+205 AVATWIKKSG

-273 RWVDERLDPERSTLA
+273 RWIDERLDPERSTLA
-288 AARYLSDLRKRFG
+288 AARYLSDLRRRFG

-350 VAIAIVA
+350 LAIAIVA
-357 RNPKVFGC
+357 RNLKVFGC
-365 DEIELDPAVTF
+365 DELELDPAVTF

-386 LQSVATAVGS
+386 LQSVAAATGAGS
-396 TTPEIEALNPQLVAK
+396 PEIEALNPQLVAK
-411 RTPPLPLDAKE
+411 RTPPSPVDAKE
-422 QVRWEIRVP
+422 QARWEIRVP

-440 TMPKLLER
+440 SMPKLLER

-467 TYRGTTRWTLQSL
+467 TFRGTTRWTLQSL
-480 NGLRSGEPVRP
+480 NGLRAGEPVRP

-582 LQLFVPRSQRYDGV
+582 LQLFVPRSQRHEGV

-601 ADARVMEVG
+601 SDARVMEVG
-610 SEEFFAHFEGLKGRK
+610 SEQFFAHFEGLKGRK
-625 RIEIAVREGDTFS
+625 RIEIAVREGDSFS
-638 KIASRYGLSV
+638 KLATRYGLSV

-668 LIVYVPVSH
+668 LVVYVPTSH
-677 PGDSPAAEPRE
+677 RDEPPPVEPRE
-688 DEVRVASAE
+688 DDVRVASAQ

-707 AVAAEPVKPA
+707 AAAAVPVKAATAAEPVK
-717 AGPVKAAAAESV
+717 V
-729 KAAAESAKAA
+729 
-739 TAAGPVKATAEPVK
+739 
-753 AAAAEPVKA
+753 AAAEPVKKA
-762 ATAEPVKAAT
+762 AAEPVKVAA
-772 AESVKP
+772 AEP
-778 ATAAGPVKAATAE
+778 
-791 SVKPATAESVKP
+791 VKP

-808 SGAAARAGG
+808 SGT
-817 EEGGRKAAG
+817 AAG
-826 AKETSSKPA
+826 AGETKPA
-835 GAATEAAAGEM
+835 KAEGKAAEGAGETKPAKAEAGAGETKPAKAEGKAAEGETKPAKAEAGAGET

-860 AKAEAG
+860 AKAEG
-866 AGETKPAKTG
+866 
-876 ASVSE
+876 
-881 TKPAKAGAAA
+881 KAAEGAA
-891 GETKPAKAEAAA
+891 
-903 GETKPAKA
+903 ETKPAKA
-911 EGKTEAGASETK
+911 EGKTESGAGATK
-923 PAKAEG
+923 PVRAEG
-929 KTEAAAGEAKPA
+929 A
-941 KADRKAEAGAG
+941 KAEAGAG
-952 EKPGGAGAA
+952 AA
-961 AAGDRSGATADEK
+961 AEEK
-974 KAAAGEKKPAAAS
+974 KAPEGEKKPAP
-987 AGEKKPAAA
+987 GG
-996 AADEKAP
+996 ADEKAP
-1003 EGHARGAQGKDKP
+1003 AGRAKGAQDKEKP
-1016 ATGGTAL
+1016 ATGGGTAL